1 MSFQKGNQYGKQSK
15 RGKDVIS
22 QEIKDKIKANVSQ
35 LLDSLKLEA
44 YTEDQKLRYLQ
55 VILPYIMPK
64 QRAISLENDTDLPLF
79 IDGPPQVVIFKTK
92 EEKEMWDKADDE
104 EKENLVKP
112 YTFKEQVGR
121 FFEDE

>member
-22 QEIKDKIKANVSQ
+22 QEIKDKIKANVSE
-35 LLDSLKLEA
+35 LLDSLKIEV

-64 QRAISLENDTDLPLF
+64 QRAVTIDTEEDLPMF
-79 IDGPPQVVIFKTK
+79 IQEPPQVVIFKTS
-92 EEKEMWDKADDE
+92 EERKLRDAASEK

-112 YTFKEQVGR
+112 YTLKE
-121 FFEDE
+121 

>member
-22 QEIKDKIKANVSQ
+22 QEIKDKIKANVSE
-35 LLDSLKLEA
+35 LLDSLKIEV

-64 QRAISLENDTDLPLF
+64 QRAVTIDTEEDLPLF
-79 IDGPPQVVIFKTK
+79 IQEPPQVVIFKTT
-92 EEKEMWDKADDE
+92 EERELWDAASEE
-104 EKENLVKP
+104 EKENLVEP
-112 YTFKEQVGR
+112 YTFKDQVSKH
-121 FFEDE
+121 FKD

>member
-15 RGKDVIS
+15 RGKDIIS
-22 QEIKDKIKANVSQ
+22 QEIKDKIKANVSE
-35 LLDSLKLEA
+35 LLDSLKIEV

-64 QRAISLENDTDLPLF
+64 QRAVTIDTEEDLPLF
-79 IDGPPQVVIFKTK
+79 IQEPPQVVIFKTT
-92 EEKEMWDKADDE
+92 EERELWDAASEE

-112 YTFKEQVGR
+112 NTFKDQVSKN
-121 FFEDE
+121 FKD

>member
-22 QEIKDKIKANVSQ
+22 QEIKDKIKANVSE
-35 LLDSLKLEA
+35 LLDSLKIEV

-64 QRAISLENDTDLPLF
+64 QRAVTIDTEEDLPLF
-79 IDGPPQVVIFKTK
+79 IQEPPQVVIFKTT
-92 EEKEMWDKADDE
+92 EERKLWDASSEE

-112 YTFKEQVGR
+112 YTFKDQVSKH
-121 FFEDE
+121 FKD

>member
-22 QEIKDKIKANVSQ
+22 HEIKDKIKANVSE
-35 LLDSLKLEA
+35 LLDSLKIEV

-64 QRAISLENDTDLPLF
+64 QRAVTIDTEEDLPLF
-79 IDGPPQVVIFKTK
+79 IQEPPQVVIFKTT
-92 EEKEMWDKADDE
+92 EERKLWDAASEE

-112 YTFKEQVGR
+112 YTFKDQVSKH
-121 FFEDE
+121 FKD

>member
-22 QEIKDKIKANVSQ
+22 QEIKDKIKANVSE
-35 LLDSLKLEA
+35 LLDSLKIEV

-64 QRAISLENDTDLPLF
+64 QRAVSLDTDTDLPLF
-79 IDGPPQVVIFKTK
+79 VQEPPQVVIFKTT
-92 EEKEMWDKADDE
+92 EERKLWDASSEE

-112 YTFKEQVGR
+112 YTFKDQVSKH
-121 FFEDE
+121 FKD

>member
-15 RGKDVIS
+15 RGKDIIY
-22 QEIKDKIKANVSQ
+22 QEIKDKIKANVSE
-35 LLDSLKLEA
+35 LLDSLKIEV

-64 QRAISLENDTDLPLF
+64 QRAVTIDTEEDLPLF
-79 IDGPPQVVIFKTK
+79 IQEPPQVVIFKTT
-92 EEKEMWDKADDE
+92 EERELWDAASEE

-112 YTFKEQVGR
+112 NTFKDQVSKN
-121 FFEDE
+121 FKD

>member
-22 QEIKDKIKANVSQ
+22 QEIKDKIKANVSE
-35 LLDSLKLEA
+35 LLDSLKIEA

-64 QRAISLENDTDLPLF
+64 QRAVTIDTEEDLPLF
-79 IDGPPQVVIFKTK
+79 IQEPPQVVIFKTT
-92 EEKEMWDKADDE
+92 EERELWDAASEE

-112 YTFKEQVGR
+112 YTFKDQVSKN
-121 FFEDE
+121 FKD

>member
-22 QEIKDKIKANVSQ
+22 QEIKDKIKANVSE
-35 LLDSLKLEA
+35 LLDSLKIEA

-64 QRAISLENDTDLPLF
+64 QRAVSLDTDTDLPLF
-79 IDGPPQVVIFKTK
+79 IQEPPQVVIFKTT
-92 EEKEMWDKADDE
+92 EERELWDASSEE

-112 YTFKEQVGR
+112 CTFK
-121 FFEDE
+121 D

>member
-44 YTEDQKLRYLQ
+44 YNEDQKLRYLQ

-64 QRAISLENDTDLPLF
+64 QRAVTIDTEEDLPLF
-79 IDGPPQVVIFKTK
+79 IQEPPQVVIFKTT
-92 EEKEMWDKADDE
+92 EERKLWDAASEK

-112 YTFKEQVGR
+112 YTLKE
-121 FFEDE
+121 

>member
-22 QEIKDKIKANVSQ
+22 HEIKDKIKANVSE
-35 LLDSLKLEA
+35 LLDSLEIDA

-64 QRAISLENDTDLPLF
+64 QRAVSLDTDTDLPLF
-79 IDGPPQVVIFKTK
+79 VQEPPQVVIFKTT
-92 EEKEMWDKADDE
+92 EERELWDASSEE

-112 YTFKEQVGR
+112 YTFKDQVSKH
-121 FFEDE
+121 FKD

>member
-22 QEIKDKIKANVSQ
+22 QEIKDKIKANVSE
-35 LLDSLKLEA
+35 LLDSLKIEA

-64 QRAISLENDTDLPLF
+64 QRAVTIDTEEDLPLF
-79 IDGPPQVVIFKTK
+79 IQEPPQVVIFKTT
-92 EEKEMWDKADDE
+92 EERELWDAASEE

-112 YTFKEQVGR
+112 YTLKE
-121 FFEDE
+121 

>member
-22 QEIKDKIKANVSQ
+22 QEIKDKIKANVSE
-35 LLDSLKLEA
+35 LLDSLKIEV

-64 QRAISLENDTDLPLF
+64 QRAVTIDTEEDLPLF
-79 IDGPPQVVIFKTK
+79 IQEPPQVVIFKTT
-92 EEKEMWDKADDE
+92 EERELWDASREE

-112 YTFKEQVGR
+112 YTFKDQVSKH
-121 FFEDE
+121 FKD

>member
-15 RGKDVIS
+15 RGKDIIS
-22 QEIKDKIKANVSQ
+22 QEIKDKIKANVSE
-35 LLDSLKLEA
+35 LLDSLKIEV

-64 QRAISLENDTDLPLF
+64 KRAVTIDTEEDLPLF
-79 IDGPPQVVIFKTK
+79 IQEPPQVVIFKTT
-92 EEKEMWDKADDE
+92 EERELWDASSEE

-112 YTFKEQVGR
+112 YTFKDQVSKH
-121 FFEDE
+121 FKD

>member
-15 RGKDVIS
+15 RGKDIIS
-22 QEIKDKIKANVSQ
+22 QEIKDKIKANVSE
-35 LLDSLKLEA
+35 LLDSLKIEV

-64 QRAISLENDTDLPLF
+64 KRAVTIDTEEDLPLF
-79 IDGPPQVVIFKTK
+79 IQEPPQVVIFKTT
-92 EEKEMWDKADDE
+92 EERKLWDAASEE

-112 YTFKEQVGR
+112 YTFKDQVSKH
-121 FFEDE
+121 FKD

>member
-44 YTEDQKLRYLQ
+44 YNEDQKLRYLQ

-64 QRAISLENDTDLPLF
+64 QRAVTIDTEEDLPLF
-79 IDGPPQVVIFKTK
+79 IQEPPQVVIFKTT
-92 EEKEMWDKADDE
+92 EERELWDAASEE

-112 YTFKEQVGR
+112 YTFKDQVSKH
-121 FFEDE
+121 FKD

>member
-22 QEIKDKIKANVSQ
+22 QEIKDKIKANVSE
-35 LLDSLKLEA
+35 LLDSLKIKA

-64 QRAISLENDTDLPLF
+64 QRAVTIDTEEDLPLF
-79 IDGPPQVVIFKTK
+79 IQEPPQVVIFKTT
-92 EEKEMWDKADDE
+92 EERELWDAASEE

-112 YTFKEQVGR
+112 YTFKDQVSKH
-121 FFEDE
+121 FKD